1 MDSGA
6 SSTNCRTEETAI
18 MQNFI
23 KKSYVDSMAK
33 EDREDDGGRSAV
45 VKEWELELASE
56 YEKVMM
62 RLNNMYCR
70 QIFWNMIQ
78 KDNMEELFKALF
90 LKESDIKAFASFLK
104 VIGNES
110 YITKNTRQIKS
121 FSKFLLDVI

>member
-1 MDSGA
+1 
-6 SSTNCRTEETAI
+6 

-33 EDREDDGGRSAV
+33 EDREDDGGRSAA
-45 VKEWELELASE
+45 VKERELELASE

-90 LKESDIKAFASFLK
+90 LKESDIKAFACFLK

-121 FSKFLLDVI
+121 FSKFLQDVI